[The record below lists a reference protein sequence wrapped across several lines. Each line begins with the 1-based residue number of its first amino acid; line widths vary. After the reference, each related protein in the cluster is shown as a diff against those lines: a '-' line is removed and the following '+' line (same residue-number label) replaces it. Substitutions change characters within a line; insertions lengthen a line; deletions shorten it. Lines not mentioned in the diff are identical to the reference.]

1 MSETTEQSWG
11 LFERAGA
18 AATDPPKSPDP
29 DMTWEI
35 PSNRLGYGGTARV
48 YLANS
53 KFGLQRPVIL
63 SDGFN
68 AGESN
73 FDALW
78 HDLNGKR
85 FAFAKEL
92 RDRGHD
98 LILLGYKER
107 SASILENAEV
117 ARHCILRAIAERN
130 GDAPMMVGGFSMGG
144 LVTRYALAKME
155 MERLDHQTSTYLS
168 FDSPHRG
175 AWIPI
180 GLQALAHF
188 ITVVPAM
195 SKQINSPAARQ
206 LLWQHI
212 DSVEAQPQQDPL
224 RAEFLE
230 ALERVGSWPQRPRKL
245 GVANGI
251 ATGVPNAAIPPNA
264 LALECTYGV
273 FNTTKLYTQGTSDVN
288 PVAFL
293 KGPDN
298 EKTVRVRGLPEID
311 GAPGGTLESFAIAA
325 DNLNIFLVSKAKAH
339 IPKICFVPSISAVAV
354 RDISGDTL
362 HTKINELSP
371 SESELDEFL
380 CSSEPTLH
388 SEMTPELGNWILA
401 RLPQR

>member
-1 MSETTEQSWG
+1 MSEMTEQTWG
-11 LFERAGA
+11 LFERAN
-18 AATDPPKSPDP
+18 ATKPPPAPAP

-35 PSNRLGYGGTARV
+35 PTNRMIQGGTARV
-48 YLANS
+48 YLASS
-53 KFGLQRPVIL
+53 KFGLTRPVIL

-73 FDALW
+73 FDEFW
-78 HDLNGKR
+78 HGINGKR
-85 FAFAKEL
+85 FAFANEL
-92 RDRGHD
+92 RQRGYD

-117 ARHCILRAIAERN
+117 ATQCIMRAIAERK
-130 GDAPMMVGGFSMGG
+130 GSAPLTVGGFSMGG

-155 MERLDHQTSTYLS
+155 MMRIDHQTSTYLS

-188 ITVVPAM
+188 ITIVPAM

-212 DSVEAQPQQDPL
+212 DSVEALPQQDPL
-224 RAEFLE
+224 RTEFLA
-230 ALERVGSWPQRPRKL
+230 ALERVGNWPQRPRKL
-245 GVANGI
+245 AIANGVGTGVAN
-251 ATGVPNAAIPPNA
+251 PAIPPDA
-264 LALECTYGV
+264 LALECTSGV
-273 FNTTKLYTQGTSDVN
+273 FETTKLYTQGGSNLN

-293 KGPDN
+293 KGTQN

-325 DNLNIFLVSKAKAH
+325 DNLTIPLVSKAVAH

-354 RDISGDTL
+354 RDISAETL
-362 HTKINELSP
+362 HTKINELNP
-371 SESELDEFL
+371 GESEVDDFI

-388 SEMTPELGNWILA
+388 SEMTPELGTWILD
-401 RLPQR
+401 RLPQL